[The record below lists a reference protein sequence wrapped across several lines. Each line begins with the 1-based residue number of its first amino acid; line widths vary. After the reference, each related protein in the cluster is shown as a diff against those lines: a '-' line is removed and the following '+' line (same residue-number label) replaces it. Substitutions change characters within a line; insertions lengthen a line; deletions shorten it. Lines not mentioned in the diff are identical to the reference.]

1 VTSRQGHGEANP
13 AWVKQ
18 GHELAAVLAKQIDGT
33 PGAVITEPFGIPM
46 TAHFLGGAVI
56 AADPESGVLDG
67 YLRAFGVPGLHI
79 FDGAALSANPGVNPS
94 LSITAQAEWACAH
107 WPNNGETDSRP
118 ELGSAFEIVK
128 PVAPKSP
135 VVPKGA
141 FAELKVNIRP
151 K

>member
-1 VTSRQGHGEANP
+1 
-13 AWVKQ
+13 
-18 GHELAAVLAKQIDGT
+18 
-33 PGAVITEPFGIPM
+33 M

-107 WPNNGETDSRP
+107 WPNNGEADSRP
-118 ELGSAFEIVK
+118 ELGAAFEIVK
-128 PVAPKSP
+128 PIAPKTP

-141 FAELKVNIRP
+141 FAELNVNIRQ